1 MANWSRDGE
10 LARWAGPNPPDD
22 RADSSGAGK
31 PAPAHSSAV
40 AVARVAQRLAGL
52 VDELVDQMAQAAA
65 QLAMAAAEAIIRR
78 QADTDRD
85 MVLRALREA
94 LSQLLAET
102 EIRVRVNPADAEA
115 VRQLAAE
122 LADRLRLSVV
132 EDDSIQPGGAVVSTP
147 SGEVDASLDGQ
158 LQRLRRRVLGEVN
171 HAGH

>member
-10 LARWAGPNPPDD
+10 LARWAGPNVPEE
-22 RADSSGAGK
+22 RAGASGASE
-31 PAPAHSSAV
+31 APAAHTSAI

-65 QLAMAAAEAIIRR
+65 ELAMAAAEAVIRR
-78 QADTDRD
+78 QADADRE
-85 MVLRALREA
+85 MVVRALREA

-102 EIRVRVNPADAEA
+102 EVTVRVNPADAEA

-122 LADRLRLSVV
+122 LADRLSLQVV
-132 EDDSIQPGGAVVSTP
+132 EDESIQPGGVVVSTP

-158 LQRLRRRVLGEVN
+158 LQRLRRRVLGEVDN
-171 HAGH
+171 AGY